1 MTGVDVVIIYTREGQ
16 TFLLFSSSS
25 TIFKGQHFLREAYKY
40 KVWLVELLANKV
52 PVEGESFG
60 PSACLFK
67 LFYINIFLFHGRI
80 VESELEKVLQY
91 NPSNKAV
98 ENVYE

>member
-1 MTGVDVVIIYTREGQ
+1 MSKKMTGVDVVIMYTREGQ

-25 TIFKGQHFLREAYKY
+25 AISKGQHFQVR
-40 KVWLVELLANKV
+40 LVVLLANKF

-67 LFYINIFLFHGRI
+67 LFYRNIFLFHGSI
-80 VESELEKVLQY
+80 VASELGKGSPEQILK
-91 NPSNKAV
+91 
-98 ENVYE
+98 